1 MFLHFVMVY
10 RNTKTMTSIDEKF
23 KHRPA
28 SNEKWSMDKPQKI
41 HDDKKIAATGQ
52 KCHITLLFWAKIR
65 EN

>member
-1 MFLHFVMVY
+1 MSWIVGGLGC
-10 RNTKTMTSIDEKF
+10 RT
-23 KHRPA
+23 
-28 SNEKWSMDKPQKI
+28 EKWSMDKPQKI